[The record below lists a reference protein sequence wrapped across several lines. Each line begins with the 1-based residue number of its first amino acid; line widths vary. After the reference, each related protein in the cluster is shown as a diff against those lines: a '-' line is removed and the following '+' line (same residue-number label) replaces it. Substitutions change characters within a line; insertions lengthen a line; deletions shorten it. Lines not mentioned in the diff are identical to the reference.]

1 MLTSYVDGTRVRWSS
16 PRPGGRT
23 ADARGTTDTRLPAA
37 EMVGTGLRSRRVE
50 RAEGT
55 DPSPAPEGVKKRND
69 ACPTPGSE
77 VQPHPRTGQEFLVL
91 KSALDMQSH
100 YLMKIRTFTPAN
112 LVLWP
117 APSSDRK
124 RSQISASEETPG
136 PRPRAARPGC
146 SGARRGDVPLGVRS
160 QGLGSLRSA
169 ATLLPRDDFSR
180 RERMEAFVSSTAR
193 EKSTDEAGDGPE

>member
-77 VQPHPRTGQEFLVL
+77 VQPHPRTGQVCVGHAKPLFDEDSNLHSC
-91 KSALDMQSH
+91 KSRPL
-100 YLMKIRTFTPAN
+100 
-112 LVLWP
+112 